1 MDHESVQATAVKI
14 VFDLLLV
21 FGFES
26 FNLVAPGSSTK
37 KERAPEEEEEERG
50 DLANVR
56 RHTHT
61 HTLSHRER

>member
-1 MDHESVQATAVKI
+1 MDHECVQATAVKI

-37 KERAPEEEEEERG
+37 KKNKSLLDERDNLTDVCRI
-50 DLANVR
+50 
-56 RHTHT
+56 
-61 HTLSHRER
+61 SHVLYKLEGN